1 MATFTQTSPLA
12 VPTTIDSAA
21 LSMSLAD
28 YRKNVLVDNVYNKV
42 VVLQLCNEAGTKR
55 EINGGL
61 SIVENVI
68 REKQNEG
75 GFYLGADVLNNT
87 QKNTTDMVEF
97 RWQNA
102 YEPIL
107 ITRDEERQNSGDVHK
122 ILALASTKT
131 MLADRAIQ
139 DRMDQALSTPVG
151 EANNLIDLETL
162 VNTGTLGTKAGAT
175 ETFWQATVTASGQF
189 AAQGLTDM
197 TTGFYAV
204 SSSATVDNPSVFL
217 TTKTIFQKFEQ
228 TRLPLE
234 RISNANL
241 SANAGFMNLTFKG
254 KPLIYGNY
262 ISTGLLFG
270 LNMNYV
276 NWCVD
281 SETDFIT
288 TPFISPSNQTV
299 KVAYILVRGN
309 MTTNNRRRLFKLT
322 DIS

>member
-12 VPTTIDSAA
+12 VPTTIDTAA

-28 YRKNVLVDNVYNKV
+28 YRKVLVDNVYNSV
-42 VVLQLCNEAGTKR
+42 VILKLCEQAGTKR
-55 EINGGL
+55 TINGGL
-61 SIVENVI
+61 SIVESVI
-68 REKQNEG
+68 RDRQDEG
-75 GFYLGADVLNNT
+75 GFYMGADVLNNT
-87 QKNTTDMVEF
+87 QKNTTDMVEY

-107 ITRDEERQNSGDVHK
+107 ITRDEERQNSGDMHK
-122 ILALASTKT
+122 ILGLVATKT
-131 MLADRAIQ
+131 QLSERAIR
-139 DRMDQALSTPVG
+139 DRLDQALSTPVS

-175 ETFWQATVTASGQF
+175 ETFWQSTVTASGQF

-197 TTGFYAV
+197 TTAYYAV
-204 SSSATVDNPSVFL
+204 SSSASVDNPTDFI

-234 RISNANL
+234 RISNANM
-241 SANAGFMNLTFKG
+241 SANAGFTNLTFKG
-254 KPLIYGNY
+254 KPVIYANY

-270 LNMNYV
+270 LNMNYISW
-276 NWCVD
+276 NVD

-309 MTTNNRRRLFKLT
+309 LTTNNRRRHFKLT
-322 DIS
+322 GIS